1 MGKVSLAYGNL
12 ANLSDQPVSEGKIRM
27 TLDSQSLY
35 ADLNGKRILFTD
47 ILYVD
52 SLPSTLIKNKIY
64 VKSDGTLW
72 SLINGTVTELAVSA
86 AGTSVEISQ
95 NQPTNQT
102 NSGDVW
108 LIVEE

>member
-1 MGKVSLAYGNL
+1 
-12 ANLSDQPVSEGKIRM
+12 
-27 TLDSQSLY
+27 
-35 ADLNGKRILFTD
+35 
-47 ILYVD
+47 
-52 SLPSTLIKNKIY
+52 LIKNKIY

-86 AGTSVEISQ
+86 AGTSVKISQ